1 MMTVMVRLKDNPTVN
16 QVIHGVDRI
25 IQNLHIITLQGAH
38 GTRNFNEDDVLAIMI
53 PLSLG

>member
-1 MMTVMVRLKDNPTVN
+1 MMTVMIRLKDNPTVN

-38 GTRNFNEDDVLAIMI
+38 GTHNFNEDDVLAIMI